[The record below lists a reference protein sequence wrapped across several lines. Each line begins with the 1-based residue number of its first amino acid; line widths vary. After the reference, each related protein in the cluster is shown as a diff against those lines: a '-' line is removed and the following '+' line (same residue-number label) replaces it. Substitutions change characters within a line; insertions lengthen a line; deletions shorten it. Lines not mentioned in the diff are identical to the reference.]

1 MAEPGREPPVESRIV
16 TDTHIRDVVHNYY
29 AAWAAQDKDAAAAL
43 MADDLRHASV
53 WGVWESKDGYLEE
66 FENFSAGLTG
76 IEFISEVYDGDR
88 AFVLFKVVTASGA
101 WFTGT
106 DLVTVSDGKVS
117 EIINVNAGDPN
128 ALNDLID

>member
-1 MAEPGREPPVESRIV
+1 MLGRVEFV
-16 TDTHIRDVVHNYY
+16 TDTRDVVRGYY
-29 AAWAAQDKDAAAAL
+29 AAWAARDKDAAAAL

-53 WGVWESKDGYLEE
+53 WGIWESSAAYLEE

-76 IEFISEVYDGDR
+76 IEFVREVYDGEQ
-88 AFVLFKVVTASGA
+88 AFVLFRVVTESGA

-117 EIINVNAGDPN
+117 EIINVNAGDPKG
-128 ALNDLID
+128 LNDLIGQPDVP